1 MATSAVDLLTQHPTN
16 SIAYIPN
23 KGAQTNKSWALN
35 YHPISNLIIHTT
47 VSPGGVV
54 EATYEPAFLPLKDDD
69 SLRLSESALPPN
81 KREWHIFNAADREL
95 WFHTE
100 ISNIV
105 LAAWSRYP
113 AVVQTSHPKPQGFNS
128 PADEVPIAYSMQRGS
143 IRAILAVGEIKRN
156 VIDREVW
163 KSGHLDAEGT
173 QERLSRELRGY
184 VGDKPSIQCRHFLE
198 SSGVYSEN

>member
-16 SIAYIPN
+16 SITYIPN

-81 KREWHIFNAADREL
+81 KREWHIFSAADRQL

-113 AVVQTSHPKPQGFNS
+113 AVVQTSHPKPQGFNN

-163 KSGHLDAEGT
+163 KSGHLDAEVT
-173 QERLSRELRGY
+173 QERLSQELRGY
-184 VGDKPSIQCRHFLE
+184 VGDKPPIPCRHFLE